1 MAQTMTFHSLEST
14 IVMTG
19 GTNNDLSLR
28 SIHDLVVGLIMTG
41 ASNNDLLGFK

>member
-1 MAQTMTFHSLEST
+1 MTFHSLESK
-14 IVMTG
+14 IGMTG
-19 GTNNDLSLR
+19 GKNNDLSLR